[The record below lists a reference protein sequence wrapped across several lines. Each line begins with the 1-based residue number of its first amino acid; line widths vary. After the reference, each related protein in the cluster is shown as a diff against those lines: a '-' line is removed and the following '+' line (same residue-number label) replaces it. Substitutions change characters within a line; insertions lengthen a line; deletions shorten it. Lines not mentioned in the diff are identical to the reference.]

1 MDKAMQFQHRT
12 STTTMTV
19 IDSRRTRTYKL
30 KSFARGQTDAAVEYL
45 SPAREKGTKML
56 KKGDNLW
63 LYMPRAERTQKIS
76 GHMLRQGM
84 MGSDLSYEDMMQ
96 ASDFR
101 KMYSARIIGEATLE
115 GRSCYKLEATA
126 KDSSV
131 SYPRRVIWI
140 DKETLLPPRQELYA
154 LSGML
159 LKTWTMSDLKQFDG
173 RWVAT
178 KMVLSDQLRKGS
190 QTVLT
195 IEDVSFDVKL
205 RGEVFTRRWLE
216 RK

>member
-1 MDKAMQFQHRT
+1 
-12 STTTMTV
+12 
-19 IDSRRTRTYKL
+19 
-30 KSFARGQTDAAVEYL
+30 
-45 SPAREKGTKML
+45 
-56 KKGDNLW
+56 
-63 LYMPRAERTQKIS
+63 
-76 GHMLRQGM
+76 
-84 MGSDLSYEDMMQ
+84 
-96 ASDFR
+96 
-101 KMYSARIIGEATLE
+101 
-115 GRSCYKLEATA
+115 
-126 KDSSV
+126 
-131 SYPRRVIWI
+131 
-140 DKETLLPPRQELYA
+140 
-154 LSGML
+154 ML